1 MSELVFAAHFLFEF
15 NFAVGAVL
23 KPLIRLIVQFLKLC
37 GVFDHWNSPC
47 VSLTAVAYLSDDADL
62 VPRKHVK
69 AMFFPT
75 RDRDF
80 HYV

>member
-1 MSELVFAAHFLFEF
+1 MSELVFAAYFLFEF
-15 NFAVGAVL
+15 DFSVGAVL
-23 KPLIRLIVQFLKLC
+23 EPLIRLIVQLLKLC

-47 VSLTAVAYLSDDADL
+47 VSLAAVADLSDDADL

-69 AMFFPT
+69 AVFFPT
-75 RDRDF
+75 RDRYL